1 MLFVEGWFWYNAVA
15 EVTKHQLFCCGDLSS
30 FISHFFFLFS
40 IAYFYCF
47 STFSSFFALYFS
59 SLFFFFCFL
68 FIAFFFLDL
77 LSPFFNFLIRNV
89 IVPLLFFLIF
99 LSYFLTSLPPFLFL
113 SYTSHKRRSKSEQLN
128 SVLEFKRCANVSFHL
143 SSSFN
148 ST

>member
-1 MLFVEGWFWYNAVA
+1 
-15 EVTKHQLFCCGDLSS
+15 
-30 FISHFFFLFS
+30 
-40 IAYFYCF
+40 
-47 STFSSFFALYFS
+47 LYFS

-68 FIAFFFLDL
+68 FIAFFFLEL

-99 LSYFLTSLPPFLFL
+99 LSYFLTPLPPSLFL

-148 ST
+148 STWDLCFFCWKK